1 MGQLHWL
8 GGIGVILELW
18 QVYRGQ
24 RLVLRL
30 SWRLLMRILRL
41 IILSLRNCCWL
52 HWDRWRHCGGTLN

>member
-18 QVYRGQ
+18 QIYWRQ

-30 SWRLLMRILRL
+30 LRILRL
-41 IILSLRNCCWL
+41 MILSLRNCCWL